1 MLKFWA
7 MIVKKLCD
15 SGTISRGGNIIMMQI
30 EKDSRQIPRKQEI
43 CSNKLYSDIVYGWFQ
58 EMSEVD
64 SEGIRYIKEKNI
76 NYSAIAKTVKLSR
89 QTVAKRIKNLEE
101 IGLIYKN
108 EMKKRYEIHLLSKLD
123 ASLIPNRTLTFLVD
137 SYSENA
143 ISIYIYL
150 LNRFWANNEQP
161 FIFLIDQV
169 KNFLGISTNT
179 TSNNHCVMNPI
190 YSMINDGLIEV
201 EVVQK
206 NGIKSLYQ
214 VTRMSFDFVKNL
226 DTKVVKNLDN
236 VAC

>member
-1 MLKFWA
+1 
-7 MIVKKLCD
+7 
-15 SGTISRGGNIIMMQI
+15 
-30 EKDSRQIPRKQEI
+30 
-43 CSNKLYSDIVYGWFQ
+43 
-58 EMSEVD
+58 MSEVD

-150 LNRFWANNEQP
+150 LNRFWANNE
-161 FIFLIDQV
+161 
-169 KNFLGISTNT
+169 
-179 TSNNHCVMNPI
+179 
-190 YSMINDGLIEV
+190 
-201 EVVQK
+201 
-206 NGIKSLYQ
+206 
-214 VTRMSFDFVKNL
+214 
-226 DTKVVKNLDN
+226 
-236 VAC
+236 